1 MSGHGHDKTAETIE
15 EPLPNQT
22 FVSWLKSQTALFY
35 SQFIGLAGV
44 LYLLAALVYY
54 LKYLSASPE
63 IFKPENV
70 QKFIIYA
77 HIPFLLLFIVSL
89 LNILDYNFSGSGRS
103 GFVYKRIF
111 SKELSKTQLRK
122 GRLQLRKFKI
132 YFLCFWIS
140 MLVLYLSFIFQIN
153 YQSAYKLPNKQ
164 EIIDNIKNA
173 NETNDSLEAVTKIL
187 QVKEWL
193 NEDKTKETLKKLK
206 EIKKSKNLLAAMEQI
221 KGINVS
227 KITAGTAALDE
238 TITAVIN
245 KLQTMDDSGQISEEI
260 DEINKIRSQ
269 KDASKR
275 EDVSKRIEVIWRI
288 EKIIKEFSKNDNSA
302 KILQELRED
311 QNVQTIYKKI
321 GVIDEEMPGI
331 APSIRDANGLL
342 NEREVLAIDIWGA
355 IDEKKFEFFV
365 FASNNISL
373 LFIFWCFSIL
383 AIPWHLK
390 KNIKKEKR
398 LIINGTLV
406 IFLLTFVCY
415 PLFLLLNNEG
425 GKYYEDK
432 LLTYTVLTD
441 AVSGLINAVVIAML
455 IARLDSKFIGLPSYL
470 ISILYGYSA
479 VQPLFAVFEQPAI
492 DSQIIKAFVLI
503 AVFIFKI
510 YFFLIITY
518 TLQTGRMLDYLVCF
532 PTLAR
537 RVDSLFANQFQFK
550 FRKEGKGIGF
560 SIKRKNTLVYSSR
573 LDFKDEKECRE
584 GIKYYKRILKRKE
597 AYKIREVNGTYWVDV
612 FDINPIVVLNYADK
626 KEICYSI
633 PLKSRDEAKDL
644 VNESIENIPYCKVD

>member
-1 MSGHGHDKTAETIE
+1 MSGHGHDKSAETIE

-70 QKFIIYA
+70 QKFVIYS
-77 HIPFLLLFIVSL
+77 HIPFLLLFIASL

-111 SKELSKTQLRK
+111 SKELSETQLRK

-164 EIIDNIKNA
+164 EIIDNITQA
-173 NETNDSLEAVTKIL
+173 NTTNDSLESLTGIL
-187 QVKEWL
+187 QVKEWA
-193 NEDKTKETLKKLK
+193 NKDETKEVIKKLE
-206 EIKKSKNLLAAMEQI
+206 EIKKSKNFLAAVKELQ
-221 KGINVS
+221 KINDS
-227 KITAGTAALDE
+227 KITAGMDRLDNE
-238 TITAVIN
+238 VTTI
-245 KLQTMDDSGQISEEI
+245 
-260 DEINKIRSQ
+260 INKIQ
-269 KDASKR
+269 KIDDSEQMSK
-275 EDVSKRIEVIWRI
+275 ELYEINQIKNQKELSKRIEGIRTMPQIV
-288 EKIIKEFSKNDNSA
+288 EKIPQINNSA
-302 KILQELRED
+302 EVLQAVWEF
-311 QNVQTIYKKI
+311 Y
-321 GVIDEEMPGI
+321 VINNRKADIIVEEMPGI
-331 APSIRDANGLL
+331 TPSIRVANQIING
-342 NEREVLAIDIWGA
+342 REIIAHDVWGA
-355 IDEKKFEFFV
+355 IYEKKFEFFV

-398 LIINGTLV
+398 LIINGTLI
-406 IFLLTFVCY
+406 IFLITFLCY

-479 VQPLFAVFEQPAI
+479 VQPLFAVFEQPAV

-560 SIKRKNTLVYSSR
+560 SIKKKNNLIYSSR
-573 LDFKDEKECRE
+573 LEFKDEKECRE
-584 GIKYYKRILKRKE
+584 SIKYYKRIMKRKE
-597 AYKIREVNGTYWVDV
+597 AYKIRAVSGTYWVDV
-612 FDINPIVVLNYADK
+612 FDINPIVVLNYEDK
-626 KEICYSI
+626 KELCYSI

-644 VNESIENIPYCKVD
+644 INESVENIPYCKID